1 MQAKRK
7 LLISVLTTVMIFFA
21 FTVVVSADTNIIDS
35 GTSESGNWELTDD
48 GELVIKLNSSSV
60 SLNEIEVDYSKV
72 NTVKFDCMDIRDSSY
87 ELFWN
92 ISGWSHSIPTIKF
105 VGCKNKT
112 FGEMSFSSFKDI
124 QTIEISEGAS
134 FPEGIT
140 FSSCTFSSLDSI
152 KTINS
157 NRIRITFSD
166 MSKVT
171 IPDTYIADE
180 LHFEDCK
187 FASNTLTLN
196 ATKNTYIAGQHSSIE
211 KVEIKSTDANFH
223 IFNLTDLTEVVFPK
237 GLTNI
242 QSYAFDTCSQLKSI
256 ELPSSLKKISSHA
269 FYDCGMQS
277 VKLPE
282 GFEELEAYAFEDCQA
297 MSYVVIPKS
306 LTKIDKD
313 AFSGCTALYRIYYTG
328 TEEEWKQIKVLSSG
342 NETDT
347 DINTLFSNCRISFNY
362 KTGWQQEYDQWVYYS
377 ESGIKVYDSWKKIDG
392 SLYYFDTMG
401 YMLTDW
407 QKINGVWYYLGGSGA
422 ARIGWQKIGGTW
434 YYFDDKGAMQTG
446 WKQIDGTWYYFNGGG
461 AMLSGWQLIGG
472 TWYYFSGS
480 GAMQTGWQLIGGQ
493 WYYLKPNGA
502 MAANEYYGGYWLNSN
517 GTWTYKHQA
526 KWLRNSKGWYY
537 TDDTGWYAKSGT
549 YKIDGID
556 YAFNDSGYWIE

>member
-1 MQAKRK
+1 
-7 LLISVLTTVMIFFA
+7 
-21 FTVVVSADTNIIDS
+21 
-35 GTSESGNWELTDD
+35 
-48 GELVIKLNSSSV
+48 
-60 SLNEIEVDYSKV
+60 
-72 NTVKFDCMDIRDSSY
+72 
-87 ELFWN
+87 
-92 ISGWSHSIPTIKF
+92 
-105 VGCKNKT
+105 
-112 FGEMSFSSFKDI
+112 
-124 QTIEISEGAS
+124 
-134 FPEGIT
+134 
-140 FSSCTFSSLDSI
+140 
-152 KTINS
+152 
-157 NRIRITFSD
+157 

-377 ESGIKVYDSWKKIDG
+377 ESGIKV
-392 SLYYFDTMG
+392 
-401 YMLTDW
+401 
-407 QKINGVWYYLGGSGA
+407 
-422 ARIGWQKIGGTW
+422 
-434 YYFDDKGAMQTG
+434 
-446 WKQIDGTWYYFNGGG
+446 
-461 AMLSGWQLIGG
+461 
-472 TWYYFSGS
+472 
-480 GAMQTGWQLIGGQ
+480 
-493 WYYLKPNGA
+493 
-502 MAANEYYGGYWLNSN
+502 
-517 GTWTYKHQA
+517 
-526 KWLRNSKGWYY
+526 
-537 TDDTGWYAKSGT
+537 
-549 YKIDGID
+549 
-556 YAFNDSGYWIE
+556 